1 MNNPCFILILNLQS
15 LSKRCN
21 LYVIFMKYLLM
32 KKVKQ
37 QFGKNMKDLLQLSK
51 DLTKIFMKFLLIF
64 IQIDILHKNVLAHLV
79 SFSFFLK
86 IVFMNSAW
94 KNINTNNQ
102 EILFNSKH
110 FYLFLLWEPFKC
122 TICETRYAQNSKT
135 WLEYTNYISSWH

>member
-1 MNNPCFILILNLQS
+1 MKEKGIPLWNLWFWFS
-15 LSKRCN
+15 S
-21 LYVIFMKYLLM
+21 I
-32 KKVKQ
+32 KQ
-37 QFGKNMKDLLQLSK
+37 RLDK
-51 DLTKIFMKFLLIF
+51 TFMKFLSIF

-102 EILFNSKH
+102 EILFNPKH

-122 TICETRYAQNSKT
+122 TICATRYAQNSKT
-135 WLEYTNYISSWH
+135 WLEYTNYISSWHKIYSRNAYYFDWFHKLC